1 MNRFHHYLLKTYN
14 LHKKMN
20 LSYFHS
26 LGLSQGQPKVLE
38 ILLFRDG
45 CSQKELA
52 DACELQP
59 ATISSLLKKMEK
71 DNLIKRIPETRKDGT
86 HITRIFLTQ
95 HGKALADK
103 VLQCVSSVEN
113 QCFSSFTEE
122 EKETFLASMKQIY
135 DNLKNQNSEW

>member
-20 LSYFHS
+20 LGYFHS
-26 LGLSQGQPKVLE
+26 IGLSQGQPKVLE

-71 DNLIKRIPETRKDGT
+71 DNLIYRTPENRKDGT

-95 HGKALADK
+95 HGKALADN
-103 VLQCVSSVEN
+103 VLQCVASIEN
-113 QCFSSFTEE
+113 QCFQGFTEE
-122 EKETFLASMKQIY
+122 EKKNFLASMEQIY
-135 DNLKNQNSEW
+135 YNLKNHNSEI